1 MTTAHRPTWK
11 AAIGHAQEGGWSV
24 GGSAN
29 SPAHPLIRR
38 VHDLASHTK
47 LKLRKGAQLA
57 GTNQRLALLA
67 KSLAKMEEAKRSN
80 IGRERLLKLEDG
92 KAKKGARFVA
102 QADGRW
108 DDEKTRVLR
117 GRDSL
122 MIDTIIYLY
131 YYNSDGRWE
140 THYNMN
146 KKLSTTNM

>member
-1 MTTAHRPTWK
+1 M
-11 AAIGHAQEGGWSV
+11 G
-24 GGSAN
+24 
-29 SPAHPLIRR
+29 RR
-38 VHDLASHTK
+38 
-47 LKLRKGAQLA
+47 
-57 GTNQRLALLA
+57 
-67 KSLAKMEEAKRSN
+67 
-80 IGRERLLKLEDG
+80 
-92 KAKKGARFVA
+92 KKGARFVA

-146 KKLSTTNM
+146 RKLSTTNMYQSTKGATNG